1 MELQN
6 NQWLTVARTLRHMT
20 QKEAAEQIGISQG
33 KLSKAEHCIQ
43 DLEPSV
49 WDKVSDVYDLPLS
62 FFRQEW
68 DSSLSAN
75 SFFRRRITVSSKDV
89 DSFVSTI
96 KIIKVI
102 LDQLTE
108 PFEMPNYSLRTY
120 LVHNGITPQDIAKK
134 TRLDMGLYRGPVPNL
149 VTLLENCGV
158 IIIRMDFGTE
168 KMDGLSTSTSQGR
181 KVVFLNNQMPNDRI
195 RFSLAHELGHIV
207 MHLDDI
213 ISEDRDAEEEANI
226 FASEF
231 LMPSD
236 DIKPLLYNLNMAKLA
251 DLKRRWR
258 VSMHAL
264 VKRAKDIGTISSIT
278 YRNFQINF
286 SKHGY
291 TKKEPVDL
299 PLEKPV
305 VLDVLLKG
313 YKEDLG
319 YSDEDLMCMM
329 KINNSDYRKWFCE
342 LKPAI
347 SIPIRKA
354 FA

>member
-231 LMPSD
+231 LMPSEC
-236 DIKPLLYNLNMAKLA
+236 
-251 DLKRRWR
+251 
-258 VSMHAL
+258 MH
-264 VKRAKDIGTISSIT
+264 
-278 YRNFQINF
+278 
-286 SKHGY
+286 
-291 TKKEPVDL
+291 
-299 PLEKPV
+299 
-305 VLDVLLKG
+305 
-313 YKEDLG
+313 
-319 YSDEDLMCMM
+319 
-329 KINNSDYRKWFCE
+329 
-342 LKPAI
+342 
-347 SIPIRKA
+347 
-354 FA
+354 